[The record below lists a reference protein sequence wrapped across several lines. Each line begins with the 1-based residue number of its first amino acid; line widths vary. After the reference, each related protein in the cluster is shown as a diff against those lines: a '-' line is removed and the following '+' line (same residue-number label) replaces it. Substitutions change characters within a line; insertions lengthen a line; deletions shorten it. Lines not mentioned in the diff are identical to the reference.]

1 MLILIIKG
9 LLIGLAVAAPVGP
22 MALLCLKFS
31 LERGL
36 PAGIATGFGIALADM
51 TYGIFALLGL
61 TAITSVLLDYNDVI
75 RTAGGTILLFMA
87 GFNLLKILRDHKR
100 PEAAKLENRKSGGL
114 FLIFTSA
121 YALTITN
128 PMTILT
134 FLAIFAGLGAEVP
147 QTERWVIAA
156 GIFVGSLGW
165 WFCIAATGAFL
176 RTRLPTRVIT
186 GINLLSAVIIGVF
199 GAYILLS

>member
-36 PAGIATGFGIALADM
+36 SAGIATGFGIALADM
-51 TYGIFALLGL
+51 SYGIIALLGL
-61 TAITSVLLDYNDVI
+61 TAITSVLLDYNDII
-75 RTAGGTILLFMA
+75 RTVGGTILLLMA
-87 GFNLLKILRDHKR
+87 GFSLLKILRDHKR
-100 PEAAKLENRKSGGL
+100 PAVAKLESRKSSRL
-114 FLIFTSA
+114 LLIFTSA
-121 YALTITN
+121 YALTMTN

-134 FLAIFAGLGAEVP
+134 FLAIFAGLGAEAA
-147 QTERWVIAA
+147 QTERWIIAS

-165 WFCIAATGAFL
+165 WFCIAATGALL
-176 RTRLPTRVIT
+176 RTRLSTGTIT
-186 GINLLSAVIIGVF
+186 AINLLSAVIIGGF
-199 GAYILLS
+199 GTYVLLS